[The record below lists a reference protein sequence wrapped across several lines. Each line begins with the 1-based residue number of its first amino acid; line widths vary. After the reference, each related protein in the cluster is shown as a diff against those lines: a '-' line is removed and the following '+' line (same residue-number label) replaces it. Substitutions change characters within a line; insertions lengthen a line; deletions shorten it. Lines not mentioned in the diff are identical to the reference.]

1 MHFDWLLMCFTS
13 AIADSQTVTTTA
25 TATATTVA
33 ATTAAATATTDAATY
48 ASTTTT
54 TVTAK
59 ATTSTGKLRLY
70 ALQLVK
76 HGFNDSY
83 HQKPETK

>member
-33 ATTAAATATTDAATY
+33 ATTAAATY

-59 ATTSTGKLRLY
+59 AATSTGKLCLY